1 MKSLYRQFISAI
13 LYILL
18 LSVVIGFIIANI
30 MYYTSSKEKIDQQN
44 VKTAEDIAQ
53 VLENLYGN
61 EDAMAAYLSS
71 IGQLGYQFVQIDA
84 AGKQVAYGKQFTH
97 NELPVGTID
106 KVINGEIYHGMQD
119 FKDIFLMMGHFS
131 NRLENSVGVPVSTT
145 TGDYAL
151 FMRPNNKMLF
161 TDFHMILV
169 GFIVAIAIISISG
182 VALLARQLI
191 RPITELTEAT
201 KAVKNENYKYRLTI
215 SRNDEIGQLAENFNL
230 MQQQLAHNDEARKAF
245 ISDVSHDFQSP
256 LMNIQGYS
264 ELLQNEA
271 TLDEQHR
278 QYAAIIQRESMRLS
292 SLTKQLLL
300 LTSLD
305 QASYTLKRNEVQLDA
320 QLKEVIRIQ
329 QWRVTEGDLALSYK
343 LDPIQINGDAELLYN
358 CWENLIGNAIKYS
371 PPGGIISVSST
382 IVDNFVEI
390 TISDTGIGIDYEHL
404 EKIFDRFYRVDAAR
418 KKDGTGLGLSIV
430 KKVVQLH
437 NGTIKVDS
445 EIEKGSSFTIRL
457 PLNGEIV

>member
-1 MKSLYRQFISAI
+1 MKSLYRQFISAM

-44 VKTAEDIAQ
+44 VKTAEEIVQ
-53 VLENLYGN
+53 VLEDFHGN

-71 IGQLGYQFVQIDA
+71 IGQLGYQFMRIDPT
-84 AGKQVAYGKQFTH
+84 GKQVTYGEQFTH
-97 NELPVGTID
+97 NVLPEGTID
-106 KVINGEIYHGMQD
+106 KVLNGEIYHGMQD
-119 FKDIFLMMGHFS
+119 FRDIFLMMGHFS
-131 NRLENSVGVPVSTT
+131 NRLENSVGVPMSTA

-169 GFIVAIAIISISG
+169 GFIVAIAIISITG

-191 RPITELTEAT
+191 RPISELTEAT
-201 KAVKNENYKYRLTI
+201 KAVKNENFKYRLTI

-264 ELLQNEA
+264 ELLQNEE
-271 TLDEQHR
+271 TLGQEYQ
-278 QYAAIIQRESMRLS
+278 QYAGIIQRESKRLS
-292 SLTKQLLL
+292 NLTKQLLL
-300 LTSLD
+300 LTSID
-305 QASYTLKRNEVQLDA
+305 QASYTLKRNEVQVDA
-320 QLKEVIRIQ
+320 QLKEVIRIH

-343 LDPIQINGDAELLYN
+343 LNPIQIIGDAELLYN
-358 CWENLIGNAIKYS
+358 CWENLIGNAIKYAK
-371 PPGGIISVSST
+371 PGGLISISST
-382 IVDNFVEI
+382 LVDNFVEI
-390 TISDTGIGIDYEHL
+390 TISDTGIGIDSEHL

-437 NGTIKVDS
+437 NGTIKVNSKID
-445 EIEKGSSFTIRL
+445 KGSSFTIRL
-457 PLNGEIV
+457 PLNREMK